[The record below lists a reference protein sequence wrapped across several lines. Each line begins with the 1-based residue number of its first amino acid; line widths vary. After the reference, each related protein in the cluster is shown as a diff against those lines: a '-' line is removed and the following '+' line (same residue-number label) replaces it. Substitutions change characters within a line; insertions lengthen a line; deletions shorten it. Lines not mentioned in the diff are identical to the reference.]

1 MKRGDIIHDDQVVLD
16 DQVLGDQV
24 LGDRVFGE
32 PKTDWRRSC
41 GAMAQ
46 QQGDATAWS
55 TPQKFVHLVGYRDP
69 STKPVRR

>member
-1 MKRGDIIHDDQVVLD
+1 MPLMKNGGTVHDDHAVP
-16 DQVLGDQV
+16 
-24 LGDRVFGE
+24 LGDRIRG
-32 PKTDWRRSC
+32 PSRTDWRKSC

-46 QQGDATAWS
+46 QQGDATAQS

>member
-1 MKRGDIIHDDQVVLD
+1 MTRGDTIHDDQVVLGD
-16 DQVLGDQV
+16 RVLGDQI

-32 PKTDWRRSC
+32 SKTDWRQSC

-46 QQGDATAWS
+46 QQGDTTARS